1 MTMTD
6 RDPIDA
12 ELEGTP
18 DFEALL
24 SAEFRNRLGLDAD
37 DEPVSTDEDPAEGEQ
52 VSTEVAEEQDDDT
65 FDGDDDAP
73 VQDADDEDESPAPAA
88 STPSAPAALTVPIPG
103 SDRTFDLDVDTAQ
116 RLLGLAAWSENLA
129 PQTREAFAAI
139 ETGAAVA
146 ISRADYERF
155 AAWQQTQADR
165 GDRFDDDDL
174 DPRITERLARLES
187 ENAQLRAQPLA
198 AQYSAQADQATTTFV
213 DTAASYAA
221 ARGLSEDEMGRVFQT
236 ALNSGVI
243 AQFAEQGRTYSP
255 TGQLVRDADY
265 ADVARKAFDFAML
278 NDPQLRELAFQP
290 APTSGSHEPDPTAI
304 KKARAG
310 SLASAPSAAVTT
322 PPVDVRQLSPMDRSK
337 AMADELR
344 AAMSGGA

>member
-52 VSTEVAEEQDDDT
+52 VSTEVAEEQDDDA
-65 FDGDDDAP
+65 FEGDDDDALE
-73 VQDADDEDESPAPAA
+73 QDADDEDESPAPAA
-88 STPSAPAALTVPIPG
+88 PAPSTLAVPIPG
-103 SDRTFDLDVDTAQ
+103 SDGTFDLDVDTAQ

-155 AAWQQTQADR
+155 AAWQQARQNDP
-165 GDRFDDDDL
+165 GFDDFDEV
-174 DPRITERLARLES
+174 DPRIAERLARLES

-198 AQYSAQADQATTTFV
+198 AQYNAQADHATTTFV
-213 DTAASYAA
+213 ETAASYAA

-243 AQFAEQGRTYSP
+243 SSFAEQGRTYSP

-290 APTSGSHEPDPTAI
+290 APTSGSHEPDPTAV

-310 SLASAPSAAVTT
+310 SLASAPSAAVST

-344 AAMSGGA
+344 AAMSGRA